1 MATPGPAGVHEL
13 VGEVVGDAEE
23 AAPVLVLGG
32 EVATRA
38 QPRGQPQ
45 QQPRTRHLTLHDISI
60 MK

>member
-13 VGEVVGDAEE
+13 EGEVVGDAEE

-45 QQPRTRHLTLHDISI
+45 QQPRT
-60 MK
+60 